1 MCASARPC
9 LVSGITIE
17 FRTISCYCNYMTKL
31 EEFVKYAKALSP
43 EDLKVLEWR
52 LESLMDDTAADHWLT
67 PEQEA
72 KTLAIVNNPDRV
84 LVPEGQVEAIF
95 EKYR

>member
-1 MCASARPC
+1 
-9 LVSGITIE
+9 
-17 FRTISCYCNYMTKL
+17 MTKL
-31 EEFVKYAKALSP
+31 EEFVNYAKALSP
-43 EDLKVLEWR
+43 EDFKILEWR
-52 LESLMDDTAADHWLT
+52 LESLMNEQTADHMLT

-72 KTLAIVNNPDRV
+72 KTLAIINNPDRV

>member
-1 MCASARPC
+1 
-9 LVSGITIE
+9 
-17 FRTISCYCNYMTKL
+17 
-31 EEFVKYAKALSP
+31 
-43 EDLKVLEWR
+43 
-52 LESLMDDTAADHWLT
+52 MDDTAADHWLT